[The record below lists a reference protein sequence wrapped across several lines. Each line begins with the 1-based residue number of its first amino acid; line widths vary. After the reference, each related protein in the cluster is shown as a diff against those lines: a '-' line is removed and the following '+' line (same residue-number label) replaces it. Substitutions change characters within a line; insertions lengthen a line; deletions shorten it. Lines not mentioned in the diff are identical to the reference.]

1 MDDTLFEG
9 MKSITEGQQQI
20 HREVLKRIE
29 GYKAED
35 AKVAAEV
42 NDWANTDLE
51 AIFEDN
57 KPENPR
63 LGL

>member
-9 MKSITEGQQQI
+9 MKSITEGRQQI

-29 GYKAED
+29 EYKAAD
-35 AKVAAEV
+35 AKVAAKV

-51 AIFEDN
+51 AIFKDS
-57 KPENPR
+57 KPEKHR
-63 LGL
+63 LG